1 MTEGLY
7 SDVTRRIAGEL
18 LEKRNLA
25 GYSPQQSLRDIPNYE
40 KLTRTARWVMDRLPG
55 FAEKPLG
62 KALAWFNDQWM
73 GKALMYLDVGAEA
86 LERAVGL
93 GTQWAFAVGDPEH
106 MAEFKANLSEA
117 WYAGSLAADVANL
130 PRFENGRLI
139 VPTALPGMDAIF
151 DARKRIVEL
160 TQQGIEPGEA
170 LITARDELYNS
181 VGALQLEMQLQDA
194 FFHIAADPGNILL
207 AYLKPVEKLKRFA
220 ITKLTVGDLPEEFAT
235 QIAKFGTKLDELQK
249 AGASAD
255 EIAKVQTA
263 IETLETA
270 VRITPWQE
278 KVLVA
283 MGELPARGE
292 GLGAR
297 FLRSKWNP
305 LGLTPQSRG
314 NHLVE
319 LSIDNIMGRIIAQT
333 PEDPVKALRALHAF
347 ADGTIGPEFG
357 HMLASYEGRQIRGVA
372 QLMLAKSDALM
383 GLWQKTP
390 GERALFNII
399 AETLRDDAHRVLL
412 RIKDG
417 EEIAVWTQLME
428 AIAKYEP
435 DMAELAMRN
444 LDDVLGYFGHTRDT
458 FDGNALRMIA
468 ETLGDNAILTKKKF
482 MAVLGGGIIDSAAE
496 VAVARYGGKA
506 RGYFT
511 KMAQMVKSAEN
522 LAFLR
527 LNPGYPIRNLING
540 EFTMLGRG
548 VYGLFSSDSIQ
559 HFWGKMGFEPARL
572 YSGFGPAGIAAETG
586 SDIYR
591 ASVAIVNEA
600 FAGKTI
606 APDRIAR
613 AIANIDLGPADM
625 GRLASNMESWQS
637 ARAYTRAAMTYMK
650 KYARNSL
657 PKVGDVSIAL
667 ADELGVDATR
677 RLEQALG
684 SSLSVDDIDNL
695 FYSKNLNLS
704 EGAIFD
710 DASRIFGADIVD
722 NIIPAD
728 EASIIAERLI
738 ARAPDGPTAIWDE
751 LSLIDAQ
758 YQNKINAQ
766 HAEQIK
772 DIITQTAARA
782 EADPGSVPQIIGEMV
797 DDFWGVHVRHIM
809 DADLIAR
816 TAREATPDV
825 AHQIWRK
832 LSSDSE
838 NQFGR
843 LYEKLNGQIKALDD
857 GLRAAGQ
864 GQRFPHIREIRS
876 SFQDVRTGW
885 KKFFDYKN
893 KTWDA
898 FWAAKFE
905 GKEFSLKYEQ
915 ILDELDTR
923 YAGMIDIE
931 DGLYHQV
938 DEVMGSML
946 PEANRPAFMAVRDEV
961 ARLRRLDRESVV
973 ELRRLL
979 RDMPAE
985 DIPAAYQAHTQERMA
1000 RWTEIAN
1007 FEHESIKAAQGDP
1020 VAMARY
1026 AQLANDSLIAEIDAR
1041 FADISTQLAEA
1052 GKQTGPTHKPGRF
1065 AEILE
1070 DARRVEFGPIDERIY
1085 GTPGNRLYH
1094 TDLTMT
1100 ETIDVIAKEFN
1111 MEPADFLDAILMG
1124 ETPARPGLVLEP
1136 YDVTSLPNFH
1146 QIAPRIMPDAVGVD
1160 ELYMTRTSPALRAMA
1175 QAAEEAAAQPP
1186 LQFANLSEAGQSAMR
1201 QYATQAKGWLS
1212 DAKYQA
1218 ARFGAYG
1225 RDSAL
1230 LNYNRR
1236 FNYNTF
1242 LGNFFPYEFWFTQSI
1257 FKWAIHT
1264 IDRPAMAS
1272 TFFKMQKFLHTAFRP
1287 EGGFPSRLRGTVRIP
1302 VPFMPDWMG
1311 DDIFFDPMRTALPFQ
1326 NFARPFEEMSRQQDR
1341 DMWAAQRVLE
1351 EMMADGMID
1360 EQGYT
1365 QALNTQEGPIW
1376 ERAMMLARQDDTEQ
1390 RTSGFELMSMLTS
1403 PHAPIM
1409 WAYNALRGTPEKI
1422 GPFTPLTR
1430 SIKGIT
1436 ALLGI
1441 GPAGGLN
1448 IEGAIRRE
1456 LGLPAFDQ
1464 WDDYRVD
1471 RMLTSMAADGAISVD
1486 ESLRAMIERTGP
1498 AFEEATRRAGIEYGV
1513 GALGSSIGLPM
1524 KAYPT
1529 GEEHLR
1535 ELKDEYEAAWAE
1547 YEQGDLDALNRFYE
1561 QWPEYEARLA
1571 LFKTPQERLS
1581 RFLIDEIWD
1590 KYNEMPIV
1598 HKREVAEHLGELFQM
1613 AFLNR
1618 ETRSYDSIPP
1628 EMLQVWL
1635 KIIGGDPPGEVH
1647 YTETLTPMEFAP
1659 PEQAHRLEVFY
1670 DTRNEYFDYNETLWP
1685 IQSEYFKLEG
1695 PARKAF
1701 LREYPELKRYW
1712 DWRRDFMYRNPDLA
1726 IYLEDD
1732 PDRIPKYPSAAEYE
1746 EISEAQPTFVW
1757 AEWYMALGPPLFRL
1771 VDDMLSAGMP
1781 LTEGAEAMLEEK
1793 ASVLG
1798 ITFEELLGR
1807 LGTAYFQAT
1816 GQQPTAPQAPAE
1828 ELATLAPAA
1837 LPRPRGVSPTPTEQV
1852 TQAIEEAQPAASAQE
1867 VAESAVAEAEEGGSF
1882 LDAIVDWVEEG
1893 VHKVSDIINA
1903 ARNKRE
1909 FQEQLK
1915 EEVKAL
1921 YPGLKPE
1928 ALSAIDR
1935 IGIDIVPSEEIGSA
1949 AGMALR
1955 RDYGLMVLESPMKVA
1970 REWVE
1975 TAYGYGTIIHEIG
1988 HYIDL
1993 YTGGPYRQISDS
2005 PGFRKAVDEVYAME
2019 ESEYRNEPWQGEV
2032 ALIKGFPDQPDNVS
2046 YSEVFAEVL
2055 NQSLGYLDIIPPPL
2069 RPYYERFLEYAPSVE
2084 EYYAEAER
2092 P

>member
-1 MTEGLY
+1 MTEGPY
-7 SDVTRRIAGEL
+7 SDVTKRIAGEL
-18 LEKRNLA
+18 WERRATA

-40 KLTRTARWVMDRLPG
+40 KLSRKERWVMDRLPG
-55 FAEKPLG
+55 FAEGNVG
-62 KALAWFNDQWM
+62 KVLQWFGDSWM
-73 GKALMYLDVGAEA
+73 GKALMYLDVSAEA
-86 LERAVGL
+86 LERTVGL
-93 GTQWAFAVGDPEH
+93 GMQWAFAVGDPEH

-130 PRFENGRLI
+130 PRFENGRF
-139 VPTALPGMDAIF
+139 VFPTDLPGMDAIF

-181 VGALQLEMQLQDA
+181 MGALQLRMQLHDA
-194 FFHIAADPGNILL
+194 FFHIAADPINILMP
-207 AYLKPVEKLKRFA
+207 YLKPVEKLKRFV
-220 ITKLTVGDLPEEFAT
+220 ITKLTVGDLPEEFASE
-235 QIAKFGTKLDELQK
+235 IVRLGGRLDELQK

-297 FLRSKWNP
+297 FLRSRWNP

-319 LSIDNIMGRIIAQT
+319 LSIDNIMGRIIGNT
-333 PEDPVKALRALHAF
+333 SEDPVKALRALHAY
-347 ADGTIGPEFG
+347 ADGTIGDAFG
-357 HMLASYEGRQIRGVA
+357 HMIASYEGRQVRGVA
-372 QLMLAKSDALM
+372 QLMLAKADAQM
-383 GLWQKTP
+383 GLWQRTP
-390 GERALFNII
+390 GERALLGII
-399 AETLRDDAHRVLL
+399 GETLRDDAHRVLL

-417 EEIAVWTQLME
+417 EEIAVWTELME

-444 LDDVLGYFGHTRDT
+444 LDDVLGYFGHTRET
-458 FDGNALRMIA
+458 FDGNALRVIA
-468 ETLGDNAILTKKKF
+468 ETLGDNAILTKQKF

-496 VAVARYGGKA
+496 VAVARHGGNA

-540 EFTMLGRG
+540 EFTALARG

-559 HFWGKMGFEPARL
+559 HFWSKMGWQPARL
-572 YSGFGPAGIAAETG
+572 YSGHGPAGIAAETG
-586 SDIYR
+586 SDLYR
-591 ASVAIVNEA
+591 SSVALVNEA

-613 AIANIDLGPADM
+613 AIANIELGPADM
-625 GRLASNMESWQS
+625 ARLGSNIESWES
-637 ARAYTRAAMTYMK
+637 SRFYTRAAMTYMK
-650 KYARNSL
+650 KYARKSM
-657 PKVGDVSIAL
+657 PKVGDASIAL
-667 ADELGVDATR
+667 ADELGPDATR

-684 SSLSVDDIDNL
+684 SSLSTDDIDNL

-704 EGAIFD
+704 EGAVVD
-710 DASRIFGADIVD
+710 DASRILGSDIHE
-722 NIIPAD
+722 IIPVD
-728 EASIIAERLI
+728 EASVIAERLI
-738 ARAPDGPTAIWDE
+738 ARAPEGPTAIWDE

-766 HAEQIK
+766 SAEQIK

-782 EADPGSVPQIIGEMV
+782 EASPGAVPQIIGEMV

-809 DADLIAR
+809 DADLISR

-832 LSSDSE
+832 LASDSD

-885 KKFFDYKN
+885 KKFFDFKN
-893 KTWDA
+893 KTWND
-898 FWAAKFE
+898 FWAAKLE

-923 YAGMIDIE
+923 YAGMIDAE
-931 DGLYHQV
+931 DGLLYRV
-938 DEVMGSML
+938 DEVMGSMV
-946 PEANRPAFMAVRDEV
+946 PETNRSAFMAVRDEV

-979 RDMPAE
+979 RDIPAE
-985 DIPAAYQAHTQERMA
+985 DIPAVYQAHTQERMA
-1000 RWTEIAN
+1000 RWTNMAN
-1007 FEHESIKAAQGDP
+1007 AEHMSIGAAQGDP
-1020 VAMARY
+1020 LVQARY
-1026 AQLANDSLIAEIDAR
+1026 AEEIARRQTIGNELVSAIERSSPHFEVVPVEGLIEGRAFAR
-1041 FADISTQLAEA
+1041 IRMGERTASGRFPIDISSELLKQLPERQVEIFLEEA
-1052 GKQTGPTHKPGRF
+1052 GHVIEAIIEPDDFQRIFGGEEHLLTDAVVAYKLRPEKLGP
-1065 AEILE
+1065 EIEGFLS
-1070 DARRVEFGPIDERIY
+1070 
-1085 GTPGNRLYH
+1085 
-1094 TDLTMT
+1094 
-1100 ETIDVIAKEFN
+1100 DVFKR
-1111 MEPADFLDAILMG
+1111 EPELDDVLDAIVRVY
-1124 ETPARPGLVLEP
+1124 EEAPPVEP
-1136 YDVTSLPNFH
+1136 FNVTSLPDFH
-1146 QIAPRIMPDAVGVD
+1146 QIVPRIMPDAVGID
-1160 ELYMTRTSPALRAMA
+1160 ELYMNRTSPALRAMA

-1186 LQFANLSEAGQSAMR
+1186 LTFSALSEAGQASMR
-1201 QYATQAKGWLS
+1201 QYATQAKGWLA
-1212 DAKYQA
+1212 DAKYMA
-1218 ARFGAYG
+1218 GRFGAYG

-1242 LGNFFPYEFWFTQSI
+1242 LANFFPYEFWFTQSI

-1287 EGGFPSRLRGTVRIP
+1287 EGGFPSRLRGMIRIP
-1302 VPFMPDWMG
+1302 IPFMPDWMG
-1311 DDIFFDPMRTALPFQ
+1311 DDIFVDPMRTALPFQ
-1326 NFARPFEEMSRQQDR
+1326 NFARPFEELSRQQDR
-1341 DMWAAQRVLE
+1341 DMWATQRVLE

-1365 QALNTQEGPIW
+1365 EALNTQEGPVW
-1376 ERAMMLARQDDTEQ
+1376 ERAMALARQDDTEQ

-1409 WAYNALRGTPEKI
+1409 WAYNALRGQPEKI
-1422 GPFTPLTR
+1422 GPFLPITR

-1436 ALLGI
+1436 AMLGI

-1486 ESLRAMIERTGP
+1486 ESLRAMIERTGL

-1513 GALGSSIGLPM
+1513 GALGSTIGLPV
-1524 KAYPT
+1524 KAYPE

-1535 ELKDEYEAAWAE
+1535 ELKDEYQAAWAE

-1561 QWPEYEARLA
+1561 KWPEYEARLA

-1598 HKREVAEHLGELFQM
+1598 HKREVTEHLGELFEM

-1659 PEQAHRLEVFY
+1659 PELAHRMDVFY
-1670 DTRNEYFDYNETLWP
+1670 DTREEYFDYYETLWP
-1685 IQSEYFKLEG
+1685 LQSTFFKLEG
-1695 PARKAF
+1695 AARPAFK
-1701 LREYPELKRYW
+1701 REHPELQRYW
-1712 DWRRDFMYRNPDLA
+1712 DWRKDFMYRNPDLA

-1746 EISEAQPTFVW
+1746 ELREAQPTFVW

-1771 VDDMLSAGMP
+1771 VEDMLAAGMP
-1781 LTEGAEAMLEEK
+1781 LGEAAEDMLEEK
-1793 ASVLG
+1793 AIVLG
-1798 ITFEELLGR
+1798 ITLEELLGR
-1807 LGTAYFQAT
+1807 LNVAY
-1816 GQQPTAPQAPAE
+1816 
-1828 ELATLAPAA
+1828 
-1837 LPRPRGVSPTPTEQV
+1837 
-1852 TQAIEEAQPAASAQE
+1852 
-1867 VAESAVAEAEEGGSF
+1867 ES
-1882 LDAIVDWVEEG
+1882 
-1893 VHKVSDIINA
+1893 
-1903 ARNKRE
+1903 R
-1909 FQEQLK
+1909 
-1915 EEVKAL
+1915 
-1921 YPGLKPE
+1921 
-1928 ALSAIDR
+1928 
-1935 IGIDIVPSEEIGSA
+1935 
-1949 AGMALR
+1949 
-1955 RDYGLMVLESPMKVA
+1955 
-1970 REWVE
+1970 
-1975 TAYGYGTIIHEIG
+1975 
-1988 HYIDL
+1988 
-1993 YTGGPYRQISDS
+1993 
-2005 PGFRKAVDEVYAME
+2005 
-2019 ESEYRNEPWQGEV
+2019 
-2032 ALIKGFPDQPDNVS
+2032 
-2046 YSEVFAEVL
+2046 
-2055 NQSLGYLDIIPPPL
+2055 
-2069 RPYYERFLEYAPSVE
+2069 
-2084 EYYAEAER
+2084 
-2092 P
+2092 